1 MPKIPRRQFTQSLGA
16 AIVTTALPAKQ
27 LPIAF
32 STLGCPKWEWKK
44 ILANA
49 RDLGY
54 AAMEL
59 RGILGEMDLTRVP
72 EFNGERLKQSM
83 ADLAALDL
91 RISDLGSSARMHES
105 DSAKR
110 SAQMDEG
117 KRFIDLAAKM
127 NAPYVRVFGD
137 KYIEGSDRAATI
149 ERVSAGLHE
158 LGEYARGSRVTVVIE
173 SHGDFTDS
181 ATLLKILK
189 AAASDRVALLWDAHH
204 TFVTGKEQPADTFK
218 VLGSYVRHVHLKDSK
233 PDDKGEHH
241 YVLTGTGSV
250 PVKEQVRV
258 LAAGGY
264 QGFYCFEWEKVWHP
278 EILEPEVS
286 FPQYAK
292 VMREYLAAA
301 GVTG

>member
-16 AIVTTALPAKQ
+16 AIVTAALPAKQ

-49 RDLGY
+49 HDLGY

-72 EFNGERLKQSM
+72 EFTGQRLKQSM

-149 ERVSAGLHE
+149 ERVTAGLHE
-158 LGEYARGSRVTVVIE
+158 LGEYARGTRVPSSSNLTETSPIRRRCSKSSKAQQTIEWRFSGMHHIVTEKSSRPIPSRCWGVM
-173 SHGDFTDS
+173 S
-181 ATLLKILK
+181 ACSSQGLK
-189 AAASDRVALLWDAHH
+189 AGR
-204 TFVTGKEQPADTFK
+204 
-218 VLGSYVRHVHLKDSK
+218 
-233 PDDKGEHH
+233 
-241 YVLTGTGSV
+241 
-250 PVKEQVRV
+250 
-258 LAAGGY
+258 
-264 QGFYCFEWEKVWHP
+264 QG
-278 EILEPEVS
+278 
-286 FPQYAK
+286 
-292 VMREYLAAA
+292 
-301 GVTG
+301 

>member
-1 MPKIPRRQFTQSLGA
+1 M
-16 AIVTTALPAKQ
+16 VTAALPAKQ

-49 RDLGY
+49 HDLGY

-72 EFNGERLKQSM
+72 EFSGERLKQSM

-110 SAQMDEG
+110 AAQMDEG

-149 ERVSAGLHE
+149 ERVTCRPPRARRIRQGQPRYCSYRISRRLHRFGNATQNPQRSSE
-158 LGEYARGSRVTVVIE
+158 RSGGAPLGCA
-173 SHGDFTDS
+173 SH
-181 ATLLKILK
+181 LCH
-189 AAASDRVALLWDAHH
+189 R
-204 TFVTGKEQPADTFK
+204 KEQPADTFK

-258 LAAGGY
+258 LATGGY
-264 QGFYCFEWEKVWHP
+264 QGFYCFEWEKGLAFLRFSSPKSPFLNMPRSCVS
-278 EILEPEVS
+278 IL
-286 FPQYAK
+286 PQ
-292 VMREYLAAA
+292 RESPADKHVI
-301 GVTG
+301 GH